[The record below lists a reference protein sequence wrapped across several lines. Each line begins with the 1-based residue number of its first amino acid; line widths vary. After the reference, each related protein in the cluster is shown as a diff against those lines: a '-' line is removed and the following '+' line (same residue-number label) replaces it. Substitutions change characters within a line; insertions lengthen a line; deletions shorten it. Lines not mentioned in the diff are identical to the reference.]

1 MFWDNRGNSK
11 LTLVGFY
18 FRSAPF
24 QLFQSHKCFIDV
36 FEKQSPFIV
45 THNKYIINVALTVM
59 VALIRFS
66 DMFYLVVPKHF
77 FKFRLY
83 APWI

>member
-1 MFWDNRGNSK
+1 M
-11 LTLVGFY
+11 
-18 FRSAPF
+18 
-24 QLFQSHKCFIDV
+24 FQSHKCFIDV
-36 FEKQSPFIV
+36 FEIQSPFIV

-77 FKFRLY
+77 FKISLICPLDISPPKTPYEVMY
-83 APWI
+83 AQGFIMGFYSI